1 MHRIIFATLAVLT
14 ILVLAVMAPSRASA
28 DAGMLYELRTYHT
41 NDGKLEALHERFRNH
56 TMGLFEKH
64 GMKNIAYWTPV
75 DQSNTLIYIVAH
87 KDRDAAATSW
97 QAFVADPEWQKVYQ
111 ASIAEGALV
120 NKIDSVFMTKTDYS
134 PSDH

>member
-1 MHRIIFATLAVLT
+1 
-14 ILVLAVMAPSRASA
+14 MAPSRASA

>member
-14 ILVLAVMAPSRASA
+14 VLVLTVITPTRVSA

-56 TMGLFEKH
+56 TMDLFEKH
-64 GMKNIAYWTPV
+64 GMKNIAYWAPV
-75 DQSNTLIYIVAH
+75 DQPNTLIYIVAH